1 MRRQKPI
8 IAFIL
13 IVSLLWAAMLA
24 LNLVPE
30 LRGDFGWRW
39 PYVIPNNW
47 LRVLPLLAGVAIY
60 FAGVGALMRA
70 RRARW
75 MMIWAVLA
83 SVGLTLASIFVTTSP
98 LFKLYGVAVSP
109 GVTGWHYAAAR
120 ITDIGQTLREWPS
133 FMQSATRY
141 STHLGIVPPGA
152 VLVYYAIDQV
162 LSGLP
167 ALAQALALP
176 LRAQLC
182 QNYEIAWLSNAQ
194 LASAWAGIL
203 MPLWGALTVFP
214 LYRIGV
220 RLSGEH
226 TARWAIAWW
235 PLIPSF
241 LMFTGSL
248 NTFFPFLSVCVMLCL
263 VEGLWRGK
271 WLYVFASGL
280 LMSVATFT
288 SFAFLPVIFLAG
300 LIVLLSF
307 IFKTSLYTHSAPTG
321 PSVWRWPFVAGLWFG
336 VGLLVVWVIYYF
348 LSGVTFFDVMR
359 TASAAH
365 LAMDRPY
372 LPWLY
377 LHLYDYFMFTGWP
390 LVLVSLLGVGIA
402 LMAVIRRQ
410 QLSAAAVLGLSLFA
424 TLVILDVSGTMRGE
438 SGRILLFLTPFL
450 LLVAADTL
458 DNPVRAATF
467 PSGWLVTAGQVVIVL
482 VMITTLRVIDAEFNR
497 EAPIAV
503 PIVSQPSL
511 DTPVPSG
518 AVFDGALHLD
528 SFAGHT
534 ESRVDAR
541 GVISPVLVVWLNW
554 HSTGQ
559 VSVPYYMSLIPVAPD
574 GKAEQAVLRQPFD
587 QQFPMTCWMPHTGPI
602 QERIELPLQGAGQ
615 ADRWWLSLSL
625 MDRAGHTAEVTMPNG
640 EHDTQVGIGAFLK
653 RP

>member
-1 MRRQKPI
+1 M
-8 IAFIL
+8 
-13 IVSLLWAAMLA
+13 SLLWATVLA

-39 PYVIPNNW
+39 PYAIPNNW
-47 LRVLPLLAGVAIY
+47 LRVLPLLVGIVLYLVGVSI
-60 FAGVGALMRA
+60 LMRA
-70 RRARW
+70 RRARGLLV
-75 MMIWAVLA
+75 WAVLA

-98 LFKLYGVAVSP
+98 LFKLYGVTVSP

-152 VLVYYAIDQV
+152 VLAYYAIDQM

-167 ALAQALALP
+167 GVAQALALP

-182 QNYEIAWLSNAQ
+182 QNYEIAWLANSQ

-203 MPLWGALTVFP
+203 MPLWGGLTVFP
-214 LYRIGV
+214 LYRIGI
-220 RLSGEH
+220 RLSDEH
-226 TARWAIAWW
+226 TARWAVAWW

-248 NTFFPFLSVCVMLCL
+248 NTFFPFLSVCIILCL
-263 VEGLWRGK
+263 LEGLWRGSGS
-271 WLYVFASGL
+271 YVFASGL
-280 LMSVATFT
+280 LMSVATFL

-307 IFKTSLYTHSAPTG
+307 IFKTDLYTRSAPAGRVT
-321 PSVWRWPFVAGLWFG
+321 WRWPLGAGLQFG
-336 VGLLVVWVIYYF
+336 IGLLIVWIIYYV
-348 LSGVTFFDVMR
+348 LTGVTFFDIMR

-390 LVLVSLLGVGIA
+390 LALLSLLGAGVA
-402 LMAVIRRQ
+402 LLAALRRQ
-410 QLSAAAVLGLSLFA
+410 PISSAAILALSLSA
-424 TLVILDVSGTMRGE
+424 TLVVLDLSGTMRGE

-458 DNPVRAATF
+458 GNIVRTAAF
-467 PSGWLVTAGQVVIVL
+467 PADWFVTVGQVAVVL
-482 VMITTLRVIDAEFNR
+482 VMISTLRVIDTEFNR
-497 EAPIAV
+497 EAPIV
-503 PIVSQPSL
+503 PPMVSQPSP
-511 DTPVPSG
+511 DPAVPNG

-528 SFAGHT
+528 SFAGHVET
-534 ESRVDAR
+534 RVGAS
-541 GVISPVLVVWLNW
+541 GVVSPVLVVWLNW

-559 VSVPYYMSLIPVAPD
+559 VSVPYYMSLIPVASH
-574 GKAEQAVLRQPFD
+574 GKVEQAVLRQPFD
-587 QQFPMTCWMPHTGPI
+587 QQFPMTCWMPRTGPL
-602 QERIELPLQGAGQ
+602 QERIELALQDVPQ
-615 ADRWWLSLSL
+615 QEDRWWVSLSL
-625 MDRAGHTAEVTMPNG
+625 MDRAGHTADVILPDG
-640 EHDTQVGIGAFLK
+640 KHDTQVGIGAFLK